1 MPSNVVSPAGGLVT
15 SPQLPPQLLVTPPAM
30 APSDDCSHW
39 VKFSCV
45 VRLVAQSALA
55 VGESGIR
62 LVSVD
67 RAHAA
72 SGFCYPCWIDS
83 PLIRQDQAPVLAP
96 PQA

>member
-1 MPSNVVSPAGGLVT
+1 M
-15 SPQLPPQLLVTPPAM
+15 
-30 APSDDCSHW
+30 
-39 VKFSCV
+39 

-72 SGFCYPCWIDS
+72 SGFWYPWWIDS